1 MLKTHTQCMHSFF
14 EIMLSS
20 ISVYKLR
27 KSLFN
32 LYYILQKCYNLKG
45 KSHLLK
51 LSLEAFLIHQLNYEY
66 MLSPMLVSC
75 TNCNTLQPKDSLP
88 SAYHLLTSMNSQHQP
103 FSKAL
108 YFYFIGEKQMFIQD
122 IHIICIGEKKYVIL
136 QRIT

>member
-1 MLKTHTQCMHSFF
+1 MHSFF

-51 LSLEAFLIHQLNYEY
+51 LSLEAFLIYQLNYE
-66 MLSPMLVSC
+66 
-75 TNCNTLQPKDSLP
+75 SL
-88 SAYHLLTSMNSQHQP
+88 LLLRLHKFKINMAQIH
-103 FSKAL
+103 
-108 YFYFIGEKQMFIQD
+108 FICELK
-122 IHIICIGEKKYVIL
+122 HTIL
-136 QRIT
+136 